1 MSVKPEQI
9 EYLKLRKALDKA
21 LRDNDVIEVDY
32 EYDLGRQD
40 VRDDSMLLISHL
52 AEAEKALVNIREMM
66 R

>member
-21 LRDNDVIEVDY
+21 LRDNNVIEVDY